1 MTASQ
6 ASPLERPAHALA
18 FAEATSVGPTM
29 GGVKQSCSEHVQNVM
44 VGAAGRAQMVF
55 VPLVLPSP
63 WLKQRELAKDERYVT
78 LTFKAF
84 I

>member
-18 FAEATSVGPTM
+18 FAEATSVGPTT
-29 GGVKQSCSEHVQNVM
+29 GGVKQSCSEHVRNVM

-55 VPLVLPSP
+55 VPLARPGPSP

-78 LTFKAF
+78 LTF
-84 I
+84 